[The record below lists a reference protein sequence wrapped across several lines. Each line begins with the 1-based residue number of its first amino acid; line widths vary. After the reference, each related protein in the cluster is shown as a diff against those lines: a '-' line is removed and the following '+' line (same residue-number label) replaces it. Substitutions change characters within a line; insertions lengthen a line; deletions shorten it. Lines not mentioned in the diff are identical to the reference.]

1 MTTVP
6 LKQSLLPAWLR
17 TAIEEGERLDRHLNK
32 RSEHRLA
39 WVRLASL
46 QPQPDTGAEKPIS
59 VKIANVSSRGV
70 GLISREPL
78 DEGLQLAL
86 SPDGVMEDLTPF
98 ETINVRVVHCT
109 KTIQGYKVGCVFVL

>member
-6 LKQSLLPAWLR
+6 LKQSQLPAWLR
-17 TAIEEGERLDRHLNK
+17 MAIEEGQRLDRHLNK
-32 RSEHRLA
+32 RSEHRLV

-46 QPQPDTGAEKPIS
+46 QPHPDAPSEKPIS

-70 GLISREPL
+70 GLISREHL
-78 DEGLQLAL
+78 EEGRQLVL
-86 SPDGVMEDLTPF
+86 SPDGVTEDLTPF
-98 ETINVRVVHCT
+98 ETVNVRVVHCT